1 MNKWIPSKQR
11 WKNREQETI
20 SIIHFI
26 TEKKRDNEQ
35 RIKEYINTVS
45 IINRMQRMAQ
55 NKKQRTK
62 GDREHNS
69 IKTIDGR
76 GWWIQLYSH
85 EQSERIAELEAC
97 KEGS

>member
-1 MNKWIPSKQR
+1 MNPIETEMKEQR
-11 WKNREQETI
+11 TRNNKYYSFYYRK
-20 SIIHFI
+20 
-26 TEKKRDNEQ
+26 EKRYEQ

-62 GDREHNS
+62 GDREQKS

-76 GWWIQLYSH
+76 G
-85 EQSERIAELEAC
+85 
-97 KEGS
+97 